1 LDWFWIGFGSV
12 AIPIYQSL
20 NNHLFAI
27 HLPYINKGI
36 WHIFWKQMTEISRP
50 KPIQNQFKTNPKP
63 IQNQLKNNSKMN
75 YKLNSWEL
83 ESKWSRSF
91 NIK

>member
-1 LDWFWIGFGSV
+1 
-12 AIPIYQSL
+12 
-20 NNHLFAI
+20 
-27 HLPYINKGI
+27 
-36 WHIFWKQMTEISRP
+36 MTEISRP